1 MSTSSNTR
9 KATSKHSLKSK
20 ADVVLDAARMVFL
33 TYGFSDATTDM
44 IQKTAGVSKSTVY
57 SHYKNKEALFIAVI
71 EFECKNYA
79 EQIRAIKFNPG
90 KLRETLIA
98 LANEYLDILL
108 SPTALSLH
116 RIIIAEA
123 TRFPSLAN
131 TFYTEGP
138 KAIISIVS
146 ELLDNAN
153 KKQEIKLGDVTLDEA
168 AKVFIH
174 LVRSEPQLSNLMH
187 PDTPPTSEEV
197 ERWVTIAVNT
207 FLLAFGKNQD

>member
-1 MSTSSNTR
+1 MSTSSTTQTR
-9 KATSKHSLKSK
+9 THQVKSK
-20 ADVVLDAARMVFL
+20 ADIVLDAARTVFL
-33 TYGFSDATTDM
+33 SYGFSDSTTDM

-57 SHYKNKEALFIAVI
+57 AHYKNKEALFIAVI
-71 EFECKNYA
+71 ESECKNYA
-79 EQIRAIKFNPG
+79 KQIRRIQFNPG
-90 KLRETLIA
+90 KLKETLIV
-98 LANEYLDILL
+98 LAHEYLNVLL

-116 RIIIAEA
+116 RIIISEG

-138 KAIISIVS
+138 RAIISIIS

-153 KKQEIKLGDVTLDEA
+153 KKQEIMLRDVTIDEA

-174 LVRSEPQLSNLMH
+174 LVRSEPQLSHLMH
-187 PDTPPTSEEV
+187 PDTPPTQEEI

-207 FLLAFGKNQD
+207 FLLAFGKNET